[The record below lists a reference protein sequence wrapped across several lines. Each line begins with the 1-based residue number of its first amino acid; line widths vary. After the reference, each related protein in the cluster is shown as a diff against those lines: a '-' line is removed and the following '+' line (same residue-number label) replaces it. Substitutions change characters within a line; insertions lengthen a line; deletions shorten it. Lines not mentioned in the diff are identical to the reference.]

1 VGSGDKRKLKSAFDV
16 DSRKRLWHKLAMV
29 LAEQTN
35 APEESAQ
42 NALDDARAA
51 DVVIAFKT
59 LLSGLSPEIQERVRA
74 SLLKSFPSDAVQRP
88 RDVLATVLRL
98 VPRDRA
104 VTIEEVQKSVEA
116 QGIQATAKVI
126 ANALGYLTRKKK
138 ITRVGHG
145 RYMVDGEMVITSDNL
160 GGAPSRHE
168 GDDT

>member
-1 VGSGDKRKLKSAFDV
+1 
-16 DSRKRLWHKLAMV
+16 MV
-29 LAEQTN
+29 FAEQIDD
-35 APEESAQ
+35 AEGPAQ
-42 NALDDARAA
+42 NALDDARAE
-51 DVVIAFKT
+51 DVVVAFKT

-74 SLLKSFPSDAVQRP
+74 SLLKSFPPNTSQRP
-88 RDVLATVLRL
+88 REVLATVLKL

-138 ITRVGHG
+138 IIRVGHG
-145 RYMVDGEMVITSDNL
+145 RYMVDGELVITSDNL

-168 GDDT
+168 EDDT